1 MNNKGFT
8 LIELI
13 AIIIIV
19 SVIMILSFSSLTNTL
34 KRTQLKEIED
44 YKLKV
49 ATAAQIYVETDLMRY
64 EPFNSGT
71 HIDITIEELVNKG
84 YLRND
89 IEVPGKCTFDN
100 TTIVA
105 TKNIDNTISYDVSC
119 EESGS

>member
-13 AIIIIV
+13 AIIIII
-19 SVIMILSFSSLTNTL
+19 SAITILSFSSLTNTL
-34 KRTQLKEIED
+34 KKTQLKEVED

-71 HIDITIEELVNKG
+71 HIDITIEELINRG
-84 YLRND
+84 YLKND
-89 IEVPGKCTFDN
+89 IEVPENCTFAN

-105 TKNIDNTISYDVSC
+105 TKNVDNTITYDVSC
-119 EESGS
+119 NG